1 MSTTQPSRDLWRW
14 GRPDAPASKGPKRPR
29 DPMVSAI
36 RAVQRARRKTPRG
49 QLEALLAQ
57 EMKWRRRVTLAQNKL
72 VKVRQRIN
80 QFALAHVSA
89 ETPAPV
95 PAQASSPVQS
105 E

>member
-1 MSTTQPSRDLWRW
+1 MSAKPNTLWPFTQGKTPKRPS
-14 GRPDAPASKGPKRPR
+14 RPR

-36 RAVQRARRKTPRG
+36 RAVERARRKTPRG
-49 QLEALLAQ
+49 QLEALLQQ
-57 EMKWRRRVTLAQNKL
+57 ELRWRRRVTLAQNKL

-89 ETPAPV
+89 EAPAPV